1 MTSESTLDEERK
13 RHNERVK
20 YIQRNKRRIGWTLA
34 AALALTLLGV
44 VNPAGAKISCDDPS
58 IRMPYSG
65 DTITVTMLIVVT
77 LIVPFFVMTI
87 VEWAVPPSGQV
98 SPPLREGLSRSWSY
112 TGDIFVGGLFMF
124 FLNDLAKTTVSEPR
138 PHFWDTCRPNIT
150 EEQCRQPYVILSWR
164 DCTNP
169 LKQSHPRLIDSM
181 KSFPS
186 GHASLS
192 VFSSIFMMVY
202 IKQRIWGRSSR
213 LLAPWIQ
220 LLWAV
225 WTLYCCQS
233 RIADNRHH
241 WWDVLAGGLL
251 GAFASFL
258 TVHYF
263 SNWFKRE
270 DDLGLP
276 GDPGYHRQ
284 EERASRYSRTSIKRL
299 ISSNSDMDNHNDHRL
314 GDRELR
320 DINGTP

>member
-1 MTSESTLDEERK
+1 MRCASARFLRHAFDLLLYTS
-13 RHNERVK
+13 V
-20 YIQRNKRRIGWTLA
+20 A

-44 VNPAGAKISCDDPS
+44 VNPASTKISCDDPS

-87 VEWAVPPSGQV
+87 VEWAVPPSGQG

-150 EEQCRQPYVILSWR
+150 AEQCRQPFVILSWR

-241 WWDVLAGGLL
+241 WWDVLAGGIL
-251 GAFASFL
+251 GAVSSFL
-258 TVHYF
+258 TVRLFSVILFSFCKSFVCYYYVNIIFALLDIYLVYILPYIYF
-263 SNWFKRE
+263 QLF
-270 DDLGLP
+270 
-276 GDPGYHRQ
+276 YI
-284 EERASRYSRTSIKRL
+284 T
-299 ISSNSDMDNHNDHRL
+299 
-314 GDRELR
+314 
-320 DINGTP
+320 